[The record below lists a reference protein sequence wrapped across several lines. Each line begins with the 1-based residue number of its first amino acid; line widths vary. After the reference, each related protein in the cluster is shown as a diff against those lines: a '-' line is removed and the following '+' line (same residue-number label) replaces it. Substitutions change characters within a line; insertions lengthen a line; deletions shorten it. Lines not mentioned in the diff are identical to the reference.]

1 MDCVTGDAGAKT
13 VHRVKGSWIS
23 INLVGFQEKSI
34 RTLGY
39 KINNGL
45 TIMICKRF
53 KFGMFKSVQLKGSLF
68 KRSGLIKRALAN
80 RREEHIRY

>member
-1 MDCVTGDAGAKT
+1 MSQD
-13 VHRVKGSWIS
+13 SWIS

-80 RREEHIRY
+80 RKEEHIWY